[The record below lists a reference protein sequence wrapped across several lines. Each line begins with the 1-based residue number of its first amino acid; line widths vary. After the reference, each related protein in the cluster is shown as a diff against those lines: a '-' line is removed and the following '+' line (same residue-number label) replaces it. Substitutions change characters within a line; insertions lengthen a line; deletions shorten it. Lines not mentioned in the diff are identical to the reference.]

1 MMPALKRL
9 LPAALW
15 LVVIFILTSLPAPV
29 LPEVRFR
36 HADKLIHFAIY
47 LPLGFLL
54 ARAFRERGARALLY
68 AAALCLAA
76 ASCDELH
83 QILVPG
89 RSADILDL
97 LADLAGGLAG
107 AALFLAA
114 RRPGQAR
121 PPG

>member
-1 MMPALKRL
+1 MIPTLKRF

-29 LPEVRFR
+29 IPDVRIP
-36 HADKLIHFAIY
+36 HADKMIHFAIY

-54 ARAFRERGARALLY
+54 ARAFRHRGSRAILY

-83 QILVPG
+83 QVLVPG

-107 AALFLAA
+107 AGLWLATK
-114 RRPGQAR
+114 RTRQAR
-121 PPG
+121 PPE